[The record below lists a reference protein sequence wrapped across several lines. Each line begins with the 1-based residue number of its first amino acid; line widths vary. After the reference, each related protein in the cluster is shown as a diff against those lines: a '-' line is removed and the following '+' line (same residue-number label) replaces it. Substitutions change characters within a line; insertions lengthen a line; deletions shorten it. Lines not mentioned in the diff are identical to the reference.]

1 MKKVA
6 KLISKYFGLIIIL
19 FMVLGFVTPGS
30 FKWIVSK
37 IYGQSVINILLGIIM
52 FGMGMTL
59 SLEDFKIVL
68 KRPLDV
74 FKGTA
79 AQFIIMPALAFLLAK
94 AFGLE
99 EALMVGVVLVG
110 TSPGGTASNVITYM
124 AGGDV
129 ALSVAMTTVSTLLAP
144 ILTPALTYLLI
155 RQTISFDPVNM
166 FISIL
171 QVVLLPIIVGLIVK
185 AILKEK
191 ASFVEDYM
199 PAVSTISIA
208 CIVGGVIG
216 ANSAKIINSLGVI
229 VIVVILHN
237 LLGYALGYLVAKMT
251 GMDRKKSI
259 TLAIEVGMQNS
270 GLAASLAASQFATM
284 PLAAVPAAL
293 FSAWHNISGS
303 ILAWG
308 IKTYEAKEA
317 QAQSQTQTQTKT
329 KNM

>member
-6 KLISKYFGLIIIL
+6 NLISKYFGLIIII
-19 FMVLGFVTPGS
+19 FMILGFATPDS
-30 FKWIVSK
+30 FKWVTSK
-37 IYGQSVINILLGIIM
+37 LYGQSFINILLGIIM

-59 SLEDFKIVL
+59 SLNDFKIVL

-79 AQFIIMPALAFLLAK
+79 AQFIIMPVLAFLLAK

-99 EALMVGVVLVG
+99 EALMVGVILVG
-110 TSPGGTASNVITYM
+110 ACPGGTASNVITYM
-124 AGGDV
+124 ARGDV
-129 ALSVAMTTVSTLLAP
+129 ALSVAITTVSTLLAP
-144 ILTPALTYLLI
+144 FLTPAITYLLVK
-155 RQTISFDPVNM
+155 QTINFDPLNM
-166 FISIL
+166 FISII
-171 QVVLLPIIVGLIVK
+171 QVVLLPIVLGLIVK
-185 AILKEK
+185 AIIKEK
-191 ASFVEDYM
+191 ASVIENYM

-208 CIVGGVIG
+208 CIVAGVIG
-216 ANSAKIINSLGVI
+216 ANSTKILDSLGLI
-229 VIVVILHN
+229 VIVVMLHN
-237 LLGYALGYLVAKMT
+237 LLGYALGFLVGKIT

-270 GLAASLAASQFATM
+270 GLAASLAASQFAAM

-303 ILAWG
+303 IFAWG
-308 IKTYEAKEA
+308 ARALEEKKSEA
-317 QAQSQTQTQTKT
+317 QAQN